1 MSIKP
6 IDLQTNV
13 AHMHEIAKGEHGRS
27 AALIEGQHSLE
38 ENAEEHARRIRNKL
52 EENKQAEKTSIKR
65 EEGFKKKNEK
75 KSLHDKNSNKV
86 TSDEDQALMKEEKM
100 GLMIDV
106 KR

>member
-6 IDLQTNV
+6 IDLQTNI

-38 ENAEEHARRIRNKL
+38 ESAEEQARRTRNKL

-65 EEGFKKKNEK
+65 EEGYRKKHEK
-75 KSLHDKNSNKV
+75 KFQHDKP
-86 TSDEDQALMKEEKM
+86 DEEGSSEEDEGSMKEEKI